1 MKELNFSLTLVDFL
15 SKNIALKTLEKAVKI
30 DAQLKGKPATYI
42 ERYVRV
48 GKENKF
54 SNLVTCGT
62 RIE

>member
-1 MKELNFSLTLVDFL
+1 LVSFL
-15 SKNIALKTLEKAVKI
+15 SENIALKTLEKAVKTN
-30 DAQLKGKPATYI
+30 AQLRGKNATLI
-42 ERYVRV
+42 ERCVRV